1 MRRGAAGFLGL
12 TVKAM
17 TALSSER
24 YAALVLRYRW
34 AILVFATLL
43 MVAMTGGGARFIGV
57 TNDYRSLFEAN
68 NPQLISANITEATST
83 RWRRHSE

>member
-12 TVKAM
+12 TVKPM

-34 AILVFATLL
+34 LILVFATLL
-43 MVAMTGGGARFIGV
+43 MVALTGGARFIGV
-57 TNDYRSLFEAN
+57 TNDYRSLFEAD
-68 NPQLISANITEATST
+68 NP
-83 RWRRHSE
+83 